1 MLKRKK
7 KRKYKT
13 GSYVSVKSGKEYVY
27 RSGWEGHYMKWLD
40 MNPDVVEWSY
50 EEIIIQYI
58 SNKKTRR
65 VRKYIPDFSVSWK
78 DGTKHLIEIKPSN
91 KVNGITNQKKFKFA
105 ENWCLSNDHKFV
117 ILTEHELKG
126 LGVM

>member
-1 MLKRKK
+1 MRK

-13 GSYVSVKSGKEYVY
+13 GKYTSLKSGKVYEY
-27 RSGWEGHYMKWLD
+27 RSGWEQKYMVWLD
-40 MNPDVVEWSY
+40 KNLDIIEWSY

-58 SNKKTRR
+58 SNLKTRR
-65 VRKYIPDFSVSWK
+65 IRKYIPDFSITWK
-78 DGTKHLIEIKPSN
+78 NGKKELIEIKPQN
-91 KVNGITNQKKFKFA
+91 KVNQITNQKKFRFA
-105 ENWCLSNDHKFV
+105 TNWCTTNDHEFV